1 MLQMA
6 HADDTDS
13 TDAADAP
20 HSTDPAKELIDQPLA
35 DDIELLGEVVVA
47 AAEADEVMTDPEVD
61 EALGVSPEGQD
72 PPRTSHDA

>member
-6 HADDTDS
+6 HADETDS

-20 HSTDPAKELIDQPLA
+20 LSTDPAKELVDQPLA

-47 AAEADEVMTDPEVD
+47 AAEVDEVMTEPEVD

-72 PPRTSHDA
+72 PRRASPDA